1 MSRNIDP
8 VKLAAYVAAR
18 SVEDGD
24 CIRWTGFLYGGQPGA
39 NIDGQKFCVPR
50 ALWEMQRG
58 PIPGLKLK
66 CMCNLKRCINLDHR
80 KPVTPRQLAKMNG
93 AQGLMSDRVRSA
105 KIAATKRAGKQAKV
119 TDEDV
124 RAIRESDEPGIVLA
138 RRYGISNALV
148 SKYRLY
154 QIRKDYSAN
163 PFAGL
168 LEAVT

>member
-50 ALWEMQRG
+50 ALWEIERG
-58 PIPGLKLK
+58 PIPGLRLR
-66 CMCNLKRCINLDHR
+66 CMCGLNRCINLNHR
-80 KPVTPRQLAKMNG
+80 KPVTPKELAKMSG
-93 AQGLMSDRVRSA
+93 ALGLMSGPVRSA

-119 TDEDV
+119 SDEV
-124 RAIRESDEPGIVLA
+124 VQAIRESDEPGIVLA

-154 QIRKDYSAN
+154 QVRKDYSAN